1 MIDLLAAVIIAMRSP
16 QLAPID
22 TTTVIEEDSV
32 GPDGKSLWDCRA
44 MGDSRCGPGTTLPDG
59 SLAVPGDYSDPNCWP
74 GAVYCP
80 PAGTPIDTTV
90 IEEP

>member
-1 MIDLLAAVIIAMRSP
+1 MIDLIAAAIIAMARRSRP
-16 QLAPID
+16 DRHHSRDRRRQR
-22 TTTVIEEDSV
+22 
-32 GPDGKSLWDCRA
+32 GPDGKSLRDCKTI
-44 MGDSRCGPGTTLPDG
+44 GDSRCGPGTTLPDG

-80 PAGTPIDTTV
+80 PTGTPIDATV

>member
-44 MGDSRCGPGTTLPDG
+44 MGDSRCGPGTT
-59 SLAVPGDYSDPNCWP
+59 
-74 GAVYCP
+74 
-80 PAGTPIDTTV
+80 
-90 IEEP
+90 